1 MMSKR
6 SARFTKAEWQRII
19 DAVKEKSIAVEVLP
33 DNTVRIIPA
42 ELVQQTQLP
51 PDQIIAKDQEWKL

>member
-1 MMSKR
+1 MSKR

-42 ELVQQTQLP
+42 ELAQQTQLAP
-51 PDQIIAKDQEWKL
+51 NQVIAKDQEWKL